1 MNLLTDLPFDIQ
13 REIYI
18 RTLILRKPKCV
29 LTDDL
34 KNDIETYHLIYKIF
48 DYYQIL
54 YSEKRNNANYYL
66 DWLEND
72 IMSELNDNIPMAVGF
87 TDNFLKAFPGYTP
100 EEIMMEIIE
109 EKHCIHQQLRIIKR
123 YWRHLSYDKRIRLYL
138 SSEQYF

>member
-1 MNLLTDLPFDIQ
+1 MK
-13 REIYI
+13 
-18 RTLILRKPKCV
+18 LRAPKKV
-29 LTDDL
+29 LTDNL
-34 KNDIETYHLIYKIF
+34 KEDIKTYHLIYKMF
-48 DYYQIL
+48 DCYQIL

-100 EEIMMEIIE
+100 DEIMMEINE